1 MNRMKHMPDKPE
13 TWAWLAAWVQ
23 SNWPGIYAGVLAFV
37 IAVFRIAYTGGRL
50 RQLVLEAPL
59 CGFIG
64 LGVSYST
71 ELLGVSPSAGAFFG
85 SMVGLIGVETVR
97 ATARRLLEK
106 KVEQA

>member
-1 MNRMKHMPDKPE
+1 MKRMPDKPE

-23 SNWPGIYAGVLAFV
+23 SNWPGIYAGGLAFV
-37 IAVFRIAYTGGRL
+37 IAAFRIAYTGGRL
-50 RQLVLEAPL
+50 RQLLLEAPL

-71 ELLGVSPSAGAFFG
+71 ELLGVSPGVAPFFG

-97 ATARRLLEK
+97 AAARRLLEK
-106 KVEQA
+106 KAEQL